1 MYTSNKIMDDFELL
15 LGKKSPFQIIRNKIF
30 ALLGQYLLSNEIR
43 LRFYKCM
50 GVKIGNNVFI
60 GKYTLIDDT
69 FPELISIED
78 NANIS
83 FGVTIV
89 AHDASKGKT
98 DRVLVQKGA
107 YIGARAIILPGVA
120 IGENA
125 VVGAGSV
132 VTKDV
137 EAGTKVAGVPAQKL
151 G

>member
-1 MYTSNKIMDDFELL
+1 MNDFQLL
-15 LGKKSPFQIIRNKIF
+15 IEQKGLFQIIRNKIF
-30 ALLGQYLLSNEIR
+30 GLLAQYLLSNELR

-50 GVKIGNNVFI
+50 GVKIGNNAFI
-60 GKYTLIDDT
+60 GKYCLIDDT
-69 FPELISIED
+69 FPELIIIED

-98 DRVLVQKGA
+98 DRVLIRKDA
-107 YIGARAIILPGVA
+107 YIGTRAVILPGVA

-125 VVGAGSV
+125 VVGAGAV

-137 EAGTKVAGVPAQKL
+137 EDGTKVVGVPAQKL
-151 G
+151 

>member
-1 MYTSNKIMDDFELL
+1 MNDFHLL
-15 LGKKSPFQIIRNKIF
+15 IEQKKPLQVIRNKIF
-30 ALLGQYLLSNEIR
+30 GLLAQYVFSNELR
-43 LRFYKCM
+43 LRLYKCM

-60 GKYTLIDDT
+60 GKYSLIDDT

-98 DRVLVQKGA
+98 DRVLVQKGT
-107 YIGARAIILPGVA
+107 YIGTRAIILPGVA

-125 VVGAGSV
+125 IVGAGSV

-151 G
+151 R

>member
-1 MYTSNKIMDDFELL
+1 MDDFELL
-15 LGKKSPFQIIRNKIF
+15 LGQKKTFQIIRNKIF
-30 ALLGQYLLSNEIR
+30 ALLGQYLLGNDLR
-43 LRFYKCM
+43 LRLFRCM
-50 GVKIGNNVFI
+50 GVRIGNNVFI

-69 FPELISIED
+69 FPELITIED

-89 AHDASKGKT
+89 AHDASNKNVA
-98 DRVLVQKGA
+98 RVWVRRGA
-107 YIGARAIILPGVA
+107 YIGTRSIILPGVA

-137 EAGTKVAGVPAQKL
+137 EAGTKVAGVPAKVL
-151 G
+151 A

>member
-1 MYTSNKIMDDFELL
+1 MNDFDLL
-15 LGKKSPFQIIRNKIF
+15 IEQKRPLEVIRNKIF
-30 ALLGQYLLSNEIR
+30 GFLAQYLLSNELR
-43 LRFYKCM
+43 LRLYKCM
-50 GVKIGNNVFI
+50 GVKIVNNVFI
-60 GKYTLIDDT
+60 GKYSLIDDT

-89 AHDASKGKT
+89 AHDASKRKT

-107 YIGARAIILPGVA
+107 YIGTRAILLPGVA

-137 EAGTKVAGVPAQKL
+137 EAGTKVAGVPAKKL
-151 G
+151 R